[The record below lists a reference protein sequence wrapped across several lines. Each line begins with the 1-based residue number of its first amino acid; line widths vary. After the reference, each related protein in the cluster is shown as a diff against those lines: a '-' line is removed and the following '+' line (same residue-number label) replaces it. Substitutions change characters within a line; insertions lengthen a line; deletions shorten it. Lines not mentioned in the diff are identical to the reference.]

1 MGRQPRGRDWQERA
15 YDEGELKRR
24 DSKSGAPSDVP
35 DPLRPP
41 TTDVK
46 RRSSW
51 RLTAIAIIIVV
62 GAIIVRVDLN
72 NRAPSLT
79 TSCTTPAF
87 ALSSTSPH
95 QGSTVRWSAT
105 GPANSHFVITLGIT
119 TLVRGSTPGHLR
131 GVPEPGHTGPTT
143 EQAVPSTVLSKD
155 CKASGSFSVTVPAGH
170 YTVRMFHLQG
180 SGASVTG
187 TSVASKVLAVSS

>member
-1 MGRQPRGRDWQERA
+1 MARQPRGRDWQERA
-15 YDEGELKRR
+15 YDEAELKRR
-24 DSKSGAPSDVP
+24 DSKSGVPSDAP
-35 DPLRPP
+35 DPLRTPS
-41 TTDVK
+41 TDVK

-51 RLTAIAIIIVV
+51 RLTAIAIIIVL

-79 TSCTTPAF
+79 TSCTTPAL

-95 QGSTVRWSAT
+95 VGSTVRWSAT
-105 GPANSHFVITLGIT
+105 GPANANFVITLGIT
-119 TLVRGSTPGHLR
+119 ALTRGSIPGHLR

-143 EQAVPSTVLSKD
+143 EEAVPTTALSKQ

-170 YTVRMFHLQG
+170 YTVRMFRLQG
-180 SGASVTG
+180 SGAHVSG